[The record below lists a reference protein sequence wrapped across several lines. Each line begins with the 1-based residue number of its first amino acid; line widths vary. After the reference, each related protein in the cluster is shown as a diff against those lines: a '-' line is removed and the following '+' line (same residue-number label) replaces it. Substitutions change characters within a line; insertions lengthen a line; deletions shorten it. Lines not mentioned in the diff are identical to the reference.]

1 MNSDEMKAYID
12 AYNARLNELDAEADK
27 LDADARAEYEAERD
41 NFRGRLDAW
50 ADLTE
55 AQWDKFKA
63 NLEQQ
68 YHLLRAKWHERAE

>member
-1 MNSDEMKAYID
+1 MNSEEMKAYID
-12 AYNARLNELDAEADK
+12 AYEAKLEELDAEADK
-27 LDADARAEYEAERD
+27 LEASARAEYETERN

-50 ADLTE
+50 GDLTE

-68 YHLLRAKWHERAE
+68 YHLLKAKWHEKTN